1 MSTGTRRVAVAICS
15 DAPVLRAN
23 RGCAPPDSCRR
34 SRWPARNWCAVEL
47 IATSIS
53 AQPQS
58 SRPAASP
65 SRSRPSQTFQDVPFS
80 STSHSRANTSKY
92 GPLPRTRSLMLTG
105 PMTSSG
111 RASGSLV

>member
-1 MSTGTRRVAVAICS
+1 MCLAVAICS
-15 DAPVLRAN
+15 GVPVLRAN
-23 RGCAPPDSCRR
+23 RGWAPPDTCRR
-34 SRWPARNWCAVEL
+34 IRWPARNWCAVEL
-47 IATSIS
+47 IATSIA
-53 AQPQS
+53 AQPES
-58 SRPAASP
+58 PRSAASP

-92 GPLPRTRSLMLTG
+92 GLLPRTRSRMLTG